1 MTCGTKGGLVS
12 GRKQSMKSVSNNE
25 WREVSRSH
33 SKPMVANIGEG
44 LNFRRCKLMNV
55 TESRFKNRQLHMED
69 YLQMVSAE
77 QKEYAEVFDYSKIT
91 EKSSVITDYW
101 TNNLLELIL
110 RKDNL
115 NKAYKQV
122 KRNKGKGGID
132 GMQVDELLPFLR
144 ENQRSLIQKIREGKY
159 KPNPVRRVEIPKETK
174 GEYRQLGIPT
184 VVDRVIQQAI
194 AQELTPIYEE
204 QFSENSFG
212 FRPGRGAHDALRQC
226 QKNVDE
232 GYVYVIDMDLE
243 KFFDTVSQSK
253 LIEVLSRTI
262 KDGRVISLI
271 HKYLNAG
278 VIADGIFERT
288 EVGMPQGGP
297 LSPLLSNVMLNEL
310 DKELERR
317 GHRFV
322 RYADD
327 CMILCKSKK
336 SAERTLRNIIPFI
349 EGKLFLKVNRKKTEV
364 AHISKVKYLGYTFYR
379 YKGKCRLRVHAKSV
393 VKMKNKIRELT
404 DRNKGISNK
413 KREKEYQE
421 YVRGWV
427 QYYRLAD
434 MKGLLKRTDEW
445 ARRRIRA
452 VYWKQWKKIKT
463 RYRMLKALGMEH
475 WMAKELAC
483 SRKGYWRMA
492 QVLNQIFS
500 KKIIARL
507 GYTSMSDYYLTVC
520 EN

>member
-1 MTCGTKGGLVS
+1 
-12 GRKQSMKSVSNNE
+12 MK
-25 WREVSRSH
+25 
-33 SKPMVANIGEG
+33 
-44 LNFRRCKLMNV
+44 V
-55 TESRFKNRQLHMED
+55 TESRYKNRQLHIED

-159 KPNPVRRVEIPKETK
+159 KPSPVRRVEIPKETK

-278 VIADGIFERT
+278 VIANGIFERT

>member
-1 MTCGTKGGLVS
+1 
-12 GRKQSMKSVSNNE
+12 
-25 WREVSRSH
+25 
-33 SKPMVANIGEG
+33 
-44 LNFRRCKLMNV
+44 MNV
-55 TESRFKNRQLHMED
+55 TESRFKNRQLHMEG

-77 QKEYAEVFDYSKIT
+77 QKEYAEVFDYSKIA
-91 EKSSVITDYW
+91 EKSGVITDYW

-492 QVLNQIFS
+492 QVLNQIFFEKNNS
-500 KKIIARL
+500 QIGIH
-507 GYTSMSDYYLTVC
+507 VHV
-520 EN
+520 

>member
-1 MTCGTKGGLVS
+1 
-12 GRKQSMKSVSNNE
+12 MK
-25 WREVSRSH
+25 
-33 SKPMVANIGEG
+33 
-44 LNFRRCKLMNV
+44 V
-55 TESRFKNRQLHMED
+55 TESRYKNRQLHIED

-159 KPNPVRRVEIPKETK
+159 KPSPVRRVEIPKETK

-364 AHISKVKYLGYTFYR
+364 AHISKVKYPGYTFYR